1 MKKAAGSKIK
11 LGLFVSISI
20 LLFIMGIYFIGQRQ
34 QLFGSTFRVSG
45 IFKDISGLEV
55 GNNVRFSG
63 INVGVVEDIQQI
75 TDSTVKVDMIINEHS
90 RKFIKINAK
99 AIIGSDGLM
108 GNKIVVIIPGKI
120 GKKELSNNDVL
131 ETARSISMD
140 DIMLKIKVTAD
151 NTAMITGD
159 IAAVMQNIRAG
170 KGTIGKLLMDSTM
183 ARNVNEAMV
192 NIKQGAGGFKQN
204 MNAASHN
211 FLLRG
216 FFKKKKKDGKD
227 K

>member
-1 MKKAAGSKIK
+1 MEKKAGSKIK

-20 LLFIMGIYFIGQRQ
+20 ALFITGIYFIGQRQ
-34 QLFGSTFRVSG
+34 QLFGSTFKVSG
-45 IFKDISGLEV
+45 IFKDIGGLEV

-63 INVGVVEDIQQI
+63 INVGVVQNIEQI
-75 TDSTVKVDMIINEHS
+75 TDSTVIVDMEINEHT

-108 GNKIVVIIPGKI
+108 GNKIVLIIPGTM
-120 GKKELSNNDVL
+120 GKKELSNNDVIQ
-131 ETARSISMD
+131 TAQAISMD

-151 NTAMITGD
+151 NAAMITGD

-170 KGTIGKLLMDSTM
+170 RGTIGKLLMDSTM
-183 ARNVNEAMV
+183 AGNVNEAMV
-192 NIKQGAGGFKQN
+192 NIKQGAGGFNQN
-204 MNAASHN
+204 MNAASHS
-211 FLLRG
+211 FLFRG
-216 FFKKKKKDGKD
+216 FFKKKKKDVKA